1 MTLSE
6 KNTILD
12 WANREVQRR
21 TNAYRRASPTDEH
34 ALCRTAG
41 ALHEAEK
48 VLLELTRLLHKL

>member
-6 KNTILD
+6 KKTILD
-12 WANREVQRR
+12 WAEREVKSRTGAYQRAAIKDDR
-21 TNAYRRASPTDEH
+21 

-48 VLLELTRLLHKL
+48 VLRDLTTLLKKF

>member
-21 TNAYRRASPTDEH
+21 TNTYRRVSPADDH

-48 VLLELTRLLHKL
+48 VLRELTALLHKL